1 MTSIA
6 MHVPTRP
13 LPPSDKAEAEWDAIA
28 IFLIVN
34 RFRILCK
41 CAVQTDTVLLRLS
54 GIARA
59 FASRRRWRE
68 RELNWHA
75 IFGGGNGMPR
85 TGRTAAQAASSS
97 SDADLQISFR
107 LKKARLARGLRL
119 SDVAA
124 ASGCSES
131 LISKVEN
138 GKATPSLNTLHR
150 ITKALGTTIAQLL
163 SDGPIF
169 TGIVARRGE
178 RAVLSRMGLGGAEI
192 DGAETELLIPSARAR
207 PCKPPC
213 SGSIPAVAVMAYV
226 STKVTRSGTSSPA
239 RCCSRSAATLTIC
252 ALATAS
258 SFHQRCLTEWQIRDD
273 RLPRSCG

>member
-1 MTSIA
+1 
-6 MHVPTRP
+6 
-13 LPPSDKAEAEWDAIA
+13 
-28 IFLIVN
+28 
-34 RFRILCK
+34 
-41 CAVQTDTVLLRLS
+41 
-54 GIARA
+54 
-59 FASRRRWRE
+59 
-68 RELNWHA
+68 
-75 IFGGGNGMPR
+75 MPR

-192 DGAETELLIPSARAR
+192 DGAETELLIPFGAR
-207 PCKPPC
+207 
-213 SGSIPAVAVMAYV
+213 
-226 STKVTRSGTSSPA
+226 SSLQ
-239 RCCSRSAATLTIC
+239 ATLLRVHPGCRSDGLRQHEGDEVGYVIAGEVLLTVGRDTHHLRAGDSFFFSS
-252 ALATAS
+252 ALPHGVANPG
-258 SFHQRCLTEWQIRDD
+258 RQIAEIVWVNTPPS
-273 RLPRSCG
+273 L